1 MRFDDRLNTVLAQPA
16 ANAHDRTVR
25 WRQLVELLA
34 RAGDLGSPAA
44 QQALAEVRSEAAAVD
59 EQLRAAAAR
68 AIARPQL
75 PTELVAAFAADS
87 VTVSAPVLAAVSL
100 APEQW
105 AAVLESAS
113 AESRRFAR
121 ALHPD
126 LAGAGP
132 TAEPEPQP
140 QPEPTAKP
148 SRTRKPS
155 PPAEEP
161 APADAPAVPSISEV
175 LARIERIRRERQQP
189 AAKRQQR
196 LPARRPAEG
205 GSALFRWECG
215 PAGDIAWVDGVPRGA
230 LVGRSLANPGE
241 HNGVDKRIQRAFA
254 LRAPFRDAELHVSG
268 EGPAA
273 GAWKLS
279 GVPAFE
285 PADGRFAG
293 YRGVAVRPAEEER
306 EEQRRIRPPLDDNAL
321 RELVH
326 ELKTP
331 LNAIIG
337 FAEIIEGQYL
347 GPAEDAYRGRAAE
360 IVAQARLL
368 LSAIED
374 LDLAARLRSGSGEG
388 TADLKALLTELLPE
402 LKDRVARGGASFEL
416 SLSRTVGQCSLDP
429 EVLERLVRRYC
440 GALIDA
446 AAPRERLQVVAS
458 CDVGQCIVLANR
470 PKALRG
476 LGEQEMFGEAAADGD
491 ILASGFAL
499 KLVRGLAQ
507 TVGGDLRLTG
517 DRIALVLPRRTG

>member
-34 RAGDLGSPAA
+34 RAADLGSPAA
-44 QQALAEVRSEAAAVD
+44 QQALAEVRSEAPAID

-87 VTVSAPVLAAVSL
+87 VTVAAPVLAAVALS
-100 APEQW
+100 PEQW
-105 AAVLESAS
+105 AVVLASAS
-113 AESRRFAR
+113 AGSRRFVL
-121 ALHPD
+121 ALHPE
-126 LAGAGP
+126 LPEVQPGAEAKPARARKAAPSPEPVGE
-132 TAEPEPQP
+132 AEP
-140 QPEPTAKP
+140 A
-148 SRTRKPS
+148 
-155 PPAEEP
+155 A
-161 APADAPAVPSISEV
+161 AAVPSIGEV
-175 LARIERIRRERQQP
+175 LARIERIRQERQ
-189 AAKRQQR
+189 
-196 LPARRPAEG
+196 RPAPERRQPRARPAG
-205 GSALFRWECG
+205 AVRGAPVLFRWECG
-215 PAGDIAWVDGVPRGA
+215 PSGEIAWVDGIPRGA

-241 HNGVDKRIQRAFA
+241 HNGVDKRLQRAFA
-254 LRAPFRDAELHVSG
+254 LRAPFRDAALHVSG

-273 GAWKLS
+273 GSWKLS

-293 YRGVAVRPAEEER
+293 YRGVATRPAEEEAEGPGR
-306 EEQRRIRPPLDDNAL
+306 VRPQLDDDSL

-347 GPAEDAYRGRAAE
+347 GPAGDSYRARAAE

-374 LDLAARLRSGSGEG
+374 LDLAAQLRSGSGEG
-388 TADLKALLTELLPE
+388 SADLKALLTELLPE
-402 LKDRVARGGASFEL
+402 LKERSVRVGASFEL
-416 SLSRTVGQCSLDP
+416 SLSRTVGQCSVDAK
-429 EVLERLVRRYC
+429 VLERLVRRYC

-446 AAPRERLQVVAS
+446 AASRERLQVVAS
-458 CDVGQCIVLANR
+458 CDVGQCVILANR
-470 PKALRG
+470 PQSLRG
-476 LGEQEMFGEAAADGD
+476 LSEQELFGPAVAEGD
-491 ILASGFAL
+491 ILAGGFAL
-499 KLVRGLAQ
+499 KLVRGIAQ
-507 TVGGDLRLTG
+507 TVGGDLRLAG
-517 DRIALVLPRRTG
+517 DRVALVLPRQTG